1 MALILNSTSEKS
13 FKCEERMGKS
23 LILFG
28 LDTKNTTDMSE
39 ISWFKLSSQEGDSSS
54 KSLHWQ
60 IPYQGRDEIPRPGT
74 FSDGTGKLKSFSITW
89 YSVL

>member
-28 LDTKNTTDMSE
+28 LDTKNTTDMT
-39 ISWFKLSSQEGDSSS
+39 FNDS
-54 KSLHWQ
+54 
-60 IPYQGRDEIPRPGT
+60 I
-74 FSDGTGKLKSFSITW
+74 
-89 YSVL
+89 